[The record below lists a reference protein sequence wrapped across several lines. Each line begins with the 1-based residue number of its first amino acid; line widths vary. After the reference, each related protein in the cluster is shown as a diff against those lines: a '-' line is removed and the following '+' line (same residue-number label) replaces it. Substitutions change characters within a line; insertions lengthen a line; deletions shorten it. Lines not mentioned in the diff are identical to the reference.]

1 MPTVVLRPT
10 ATVSQAG
17 WNTNPYPVSA
27 DNNPSTSA
35 TQNNVTCNWTATL
48 ADLDSGLSG
57 ATINS
62 FTISA
67 SAKAGRAG
75 ATTCALMLVHSSDG
89 AFASENESWTGSI
102 STQTTTARTT
112 QQDGSSALTYAYIND
127 CSVKIDPNTQG
138 VQLYELYVTVDYT
151 AATTYGN
158 KVNGVNPASIGKVN
172 GVATANISK
181 VNGI

>member
-1 MPTVVLRPT
+1 MPTVILRPT
-10 ATVSQAG
+10 ATVSQTG

-89 AFASENESWTGSI
+89 AFASENESWTGST
-102 STQTTTARTT
+102 STQTT
-112 QQDGSSALTYAYIND
+112 SALTYAYIND